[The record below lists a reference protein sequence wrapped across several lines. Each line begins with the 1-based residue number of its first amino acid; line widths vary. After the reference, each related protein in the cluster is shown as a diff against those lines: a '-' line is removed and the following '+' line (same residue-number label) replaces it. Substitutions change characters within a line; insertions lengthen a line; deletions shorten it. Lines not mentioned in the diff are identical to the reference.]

1 MSFHF
6 PRYRPNEK
14 HKFLLARTLAYRWP
28 TRRHLRGHF
37 LCSILTIFPL
47 RFLPWSVSIMWRLKI
62 IGSDAICFYFVWQ
75 KTFTNEAKFYFWVGA
90 HISVSV
96 SVSVSL
102 VYPPD
107 IWRTQLLCAAQLFA
121 GKKKKQKKRKHIF
134 RCLFLGHGVCSNQ
147 HTHTQKKVSRLFW
160 GFLN

>member
-90 HISVSV
+90 LISVSV

-102 VYPPD
+102 VYLPD

-121 GKKKKQKKRKHIF
+121 GKKKKKNKTKTYLQVFIF
-134 RCLFLGHGVCSNQ
+134 RSWRVLQST
-147 HTHTQKKVSRLFW
+147 HTHTKKSVSVILRFS
-160 GFLN
+160 